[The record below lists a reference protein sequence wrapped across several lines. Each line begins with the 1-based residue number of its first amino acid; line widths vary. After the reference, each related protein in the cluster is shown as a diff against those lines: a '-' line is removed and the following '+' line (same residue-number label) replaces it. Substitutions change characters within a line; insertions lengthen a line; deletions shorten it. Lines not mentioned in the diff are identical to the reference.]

1 MQDDHLAIV
10 EEEEAK
16 AIVKYVLVL
25 AFDEGMGGISLSHSL
40 ILFFSNP
47 LLSSS

>member
-16 AIVKYVLVL
+16 AIVKYVL